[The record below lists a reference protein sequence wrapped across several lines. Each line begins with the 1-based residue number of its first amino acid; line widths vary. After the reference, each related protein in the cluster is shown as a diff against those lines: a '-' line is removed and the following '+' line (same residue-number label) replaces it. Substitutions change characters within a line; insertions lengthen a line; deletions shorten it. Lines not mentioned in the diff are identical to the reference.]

1 VLAVGNKPPEWA
13 WSESCD
19 PFKKYFW
26 ASIISLEWMKL
37 VLVILYLI
45 FCGTIMETAL
55 LTIVSRHLYT
65 VTHHYPNTTF
75 TAVSCPVEFMA
86 SGML

>member
-1 VLAVGNKPPEWA
+1 
-13 WSESCD
+13 
-19 PFKKYFW
+19 
-26 ASIISLEWMKL
+26 MKL